1 MSNFVNALES
11 RRSQYA
17 LAGTSKLADREVVD
31 LIAQMPFG
39 DVVEPVGEKTVVP
52 VEERVRVI
60 GL

>member
-1 MSNFVNALES
+1 MTVTWSV
-11 RRSQYA
+11 RRRATRGRMAAQDGA
-17 LAGTSKLADREVVD
+17 PP

>member
-1 MSNFVNALES
+1 MTVTWSA
-11 RRSQYA
+11 RRRATQEHMA
-17 LAGTSKLADREVVD
+17 ARDGEPP

-39 DVVEPVGEKTVVP
+39 DVVDPAGEKTVVP

>member
-31 LIAQMPFG
+31 LIELVAVQ
-39 DVVEPVGEKTVVP
+39 VP
-52 VEERVRVI
+52 SAFNSQSQP
-60 GL
+60 